1 MSNVY
6 QDLSALECAML
17 YGKRPLL
24 LSKSIGLI
32 VATPTSLIQYDVN
45 KVLENVAV
53 VCCDEA
59 DTLLAGGERKAA
71 WYTLGKLKKLHQ
83 KAVHGNN
90 DGANVL
96 SRQMIF
102 AAATLPTNTPK
113 SVGRVLSQ
121 WLPKNTLFVNTTRSH
136 SIVQSADISFEDV
149 SCTSLLENKAE
160 SETELFQTKLQLLVN
175 KLLSNHHG
183 SKTLV
188 FCNTVQGTQ
197 NLLES
202 LQSSGCG
209 HLRVSAMNKSVPP
222 EERVQLIEEFNKGSI
237 DVLLCTDLASRG
249 IDMIDVATVI
259 MFDFPVNSADFLHRA
274 GRTARAGKHGKGW
287 LEKINIIELLF

>member
-6 QDLSALECAML
+6 QDLSPLQCAML
-17 YGKRPLL
+17 YGKHPLL

-32 VATPTSLIQYDVN
+32 VATPTSLIQYDLN
-45 KVLENVAV
+45 KVLENVSV

-59 DTLLAGGERKAA
+59 DTLLAGGEKKAA
-71 WYTLGKLKKLHQ
+71 WQTLAKLKKFHQ
-83 KAVHGNN
+83 KAVRTSN
-90 DGANVL
+90 DGTNVL

-102 AAATLPTNTPK
+102 AAATLPTSTPK
-113 SVGRVLSQ
+113 SVGRVLSR

-136 SIVQSADISFEDV
+136 SVVQSADISFEDV
-149 SCTSLLENKAE
+149 SCTSSLENGTE
-160 SETELFQTKLQLLVN
+160 SEAELFQTKLELLVN
-175 KLLSNHHG
+175 KLLSCHG

-188 FCNTVQGTQ
+188 FCNTVQGCQ

-209 HLRVSAMNKSVPP
+209 HLSMSAMNKSVPP
-222 EERVQLIEEFNKGSI
+222 EERVQLVEEFNKGSI

-274 GRTARAGKHGKGW
+274 GRTARAGKQGKGW
-287 LEKINIIELLF
+287 LENIKRG